1 MPVTCGR
8 RSRLRARTDGR
19 GALGQID
26 DAAGNADVDQQVAET
41 TQVGRTPGFERVD
54 YGIGDHHEAHVR
66 HGCRSMV
73 MVRRTGIHDFSGQS
87 PGHRHFGSGGRVIAL
102 YQIVHQFGVGH
113 AVRERIQNSVDAS
126 LPISGVGSA
135 VTMPVAED
143 CVGPLVGGS
152 LGRNGKKL
160 VTRSAFP
167 K

>member
-66 HGCRSMV
+66 
-73 MVRRTGIHDFSGQS
+73 T
-87 PGHRHFGSGGRVIAL
+87 
-102 YQIVHQFGVGH
+102 
-113 AVRERIQNSVDAS
+113 DAARWS
-126 LPISGVGSA
+126 WCAAQASTISVGSLQAIATSAPAA
-135 VTMPVAED
+135 V
-143 CVGPLVGGS
+143 
-152 LGRNGKKL
+152 
-160 VTRSAFP
+160 
-167 K
+167 